1 MADDKIKKCN
11 LNAEKDGMGFMNSSK
26 YKDALY
32 EVRPIRDLKEMVDTS
47 ASLYAQRAAYL
58 TKEVLGGE
66 YKPIYYPQLKEDVD
80 ALGTQFLRMGLKN
93 QKIAV
98 IGENSYPWVV
108 TYFAATNGTGVIV
121 PLDRELPV
129 NEIRN
134 LLIRAEVSAIVYS
147 RKLEGEVLE
156 AIRDLPGIR
165 YVINMTAAND
175 EAGRLSMSRLIAQ
188 GKEALRGGDRSF
200 VDAEIDPDAMC
211 SLLFTSGTTGLAKGV
226 MLSHRNLTSNVY
238 NMSQYVSIPP
248 NYIGLSVLPMHHT
261 YEMTCHILTGVYQG
275 LTIAFCEGLK
285 YIAKNMAEAKAT
297 VMLAVPLVFES
308 MHKKIFKQ
316 AETKK
321 KDKKMRKAIQI
332 SRKLK
337 LYNQPSAT
345 RKIFKDI
352 HEVTG
357 GHVKLFIAGGAAIN
371 PAVIEDFEAMGF
383 PMIQGYGMT
392 ECAPIIAVNKDRYS
406 KAAAAGLP
414 LPGTEIQIIDQDEN
428 GIGEIVCRSESVMLG
443 YYQDPEETARVL
455 RNGWLHTG
463 DYGRFDSDGFLYI
476 SGRKKNVI
484 VTKNGKNIFPE
495 EVEYYLSG
503 SPYIEEVLVHGVEDE
518 RTGDIV
524 VKAEIYPNYELIQEE
539 LGPMTQEEIQRFLKI
554 QIDEINEQMPLY
566 KRVKRFNLRKTEF
579 EKTTTRKIKRFT
591 EGNLKEEEQADV
603 IE

>member
-1 MADDKIKKCN
+1 
-11 LNAEKDGMGFMNSSK
+11 
-26 YKDALY
+26 
-32 EVRPIRDLKEMVDTS
+32 
-47 ASLYAQRAAYL
+47 
-58 TKEVLGGE
+58 
-66 YKPIYYPQLKEDVD
+66 
-80 ALGTQFLRMGLKN
+80 
-93 QKIAV
+93 
-98 IGENSYPWVV
+98 
-108 TYFAATNGTGVIV
+108 
-121 PLDRELPV
+121 
-129 NEIRN
+129 
-134 LLIRAEVSAIVYS
+134 
-147 RKLEGEVLE
+147 
-156 AIRDLPGIR
+156 
-165 YVINMTAAND
+165 
-175 EAGRLSMSRLIAQ
+175 
-188 GKEALRGGDRSF
+188 
-200 VDAEIDPDAMC
+200 
-211 SLLFTSGTTGLAKGV
+211 
-226 MLSHRNLTSNVY
+226 
-238 NMSQYVSIPP
+238 
-248 NYIGLSVLPMHHT
+248 
-261 YEMTCHILTGVYQG
+261 
-275 LTIAFCEGLK
+275 
-285 YIAKNMAEAKAT
+285 
-297 VMLAVPLVFES
+297 
-308 MHKKIFKQ
+308 
-316 AETKK
+316 
-321 KDKKMRKAIQI
+321 
-332 SRKLK
+332 LK
-337 LYNQPSAT
+337 LYNQPAAT

-352 HEVTG
+352 HQVTG

-443 YYQDPEETARVL
+443 YYQDPEETGRVL

-495 EVEYYLSG
+495 EVEYYLTG
-503 SPYIEEVLVHGVEDE
+503 CPYIEEVLVHGVEDE

-539 LGPMTQEEIQRFLKI
+539 MGPMTQEEIQRFLKI

-591 EGNLKEEEQADV
+591 KGNLEEEEQADV

>member
-1 MADDKIKKCN
+1 
-11 LNAEKDGMGFMNSSK
+11 MGFMNSSK

-371 PAVIEDFEAMGF
+371 PTVIEDFEAMGF

-495 EVEYYLSG
+495 EVEYYLTG

-518 RTGDIV
+518 RTADIV

-591 EGNLKEEEQADV
+591 KGNLEEEEQADV

>member
-1 MADDKIKKCN
+1 
-11 LNAEKDGMGFMNSSK
+11 MGFMNSSK

-32 EVRPIRDLKEMVDTS
+32 EVRPIRDLKEMVDAS

-80 ALGTQFLRMGLKN
+80 ALGTQFLRMGLKD

-134 LLIRAEVSAIVYS
+134 LLIRAEVSAVVYS

-156 AIRDLPGIR
+156 AIRDLPEIR

-188 GKEALRGGDRSF
+188 GKEALRGGDRNF

-248 NYIGLSVLPMHHT
+248 NYVGLSVLPMHHT

-428 GIGEIVCRSESVMLG
+428 GIGEIVCRSQSVMLG

-495 EVEYYLSG
+495 EVEYYLTG

-591 EGNLKEEEQADV
+591 KGNLEEEEQADV

>member
-1 MADDKIKKCN
+1 
-11 LNAEKDGMGFMNSSK
+11 MGFMNSSK

-47 ASLYAQRAAYL
+47 ASLYSKRAAYL

-134 LLIRAEVSAIVYS
+134 LLIRAEVSAVVYS

-175 EAGRLSMSRLIAQ
+175 EEDRLSMSRLVAQ
-188 GKEALRGGDRSF
+188 GKEGLREGNRSF

-316 AETKK
+316 AEAKK
-321 KDKKMRKAIQI
+321 KDKKIRKAIQI

-337 LYNQPSAT
+337 LYNQPTAT

-352 HEVTG
+352 HQVTG

-392 ECAPIIAVNKDRYS
+392 ECSPIIAVNKDRYS

-495 EVEYYLSG
+495 EVEYYLTG

-518 RTGDIV
+518 RTGDII
-524 VKAEIYPNYELIQEE
+524 VKAEIYPNYEMIQEE
-539 LGPMTQEEIQRFLKI
+539 LGPMTQEEIYRFLKM

>member
-1 MADDKIKKCN
+1 
-11 LNAEKDGMGFMNSSK
+11 MNSAK

-32 EVRPIRDLKEMVDTS
+32 EVRPVRDLKEMVNTTV
-47 ASLYAQRAAYL
+47 SLYPDRAAYL
-58 TKEVLGGE
+58 VKEVLGGE
-66 YKPIYYPQLKEDVD
+66 YRPIYYPQLKEDID
-80 ALGTQFLRMGLKN
+80 SLGTQFLRMGLKGERV
-93 QKIAV
+93 AV
-98 IGENSYPWVV
+98 IGENSYSWVV
-108 TYFAATNGTGVIV
+108 TYFAVTNGTGVIV

-129 NEIRN
+129 NEIRH
-134 LLIRAEVSAIVYS
+134 LLVRAGVSAIVYS
-147 RKLEGEVLE
+147 RKVEAEVLE
-156 AIRDLPGIR
+156 AIRDLPDIR
-165 YVINMTAAND
+165 YRISMTAPQD
-175 EAGRLSMSRLIAQ
+175 EEGVLSVRRLIEQ
-188 GKEALRGGDRSF
+188 GGEALRAGDRSF
-200 VDAEIDPDAMC
+200 LDAEIDPDAMC

-238 NMSQYVSIPP
+238 HMSQYVSIPP
-248 NYIGLSVLPMHHT
+248 NYTGLSVLPMHHT
-261 YEMTCHILTGVYQG
+261 YEMTCHIFTGIYQG

-316 AETKK
+316 AESKK
-321 KDKKMRKAIQI
+321 KDKKMRKAIQL

-337 LYNQPSAT
+337 LYNQQAAV

-352 HEVTG
+352 HQVTG
-357 GHVKLFIAGGAAIN
+357 GHIKLFIAGGAAIN

-414 LPGTEIQIIDQDEN
+414 LPGTEIRIVDPDEN
-428 GIGEIVCRSESVMLG
+428 GIGEIVCRSASVMLG

-455 RNGWLHTG
+455 RDGWLHTG
-463 DYGRFDSDGFLYI
+463 DYGRLDEDGFLYI

-495 EVEYYLSG
+495 EVEYYLTG
-503 SPYIEEVLVHGVEDE
+503 SPYIEEVLVHGVLDD
-518 RTGDIV
+518 RSGDIV
-524 VKAEIYPNYELIQEE
+524 VQAEVYPNYPLLLEDKGLAEPEAIYRF
-539 LGPMTQEEIQRFLKI
+539 MKKEI
-554 QIDEINEQMPLY
+554 DGINEQMPLY
-566 KRVKRFNLRKTEF
+566 KRVKRFHVRKTEF

-591 EGNLKEEEQADV
+591 AGNLKEELADDV
-603 IE
+603 E

>member
-1 MADDKIKKCN
+1 
-11 LNAEKDGMGFMNSSK
+11 MGFMNSSK

-47 ASLYAQRAAYL
+47 ASLYSKRAAYL

-134 LLIRAEVSAIVYS
+134 LLIRAEVSAVVYS

-175 EAGRLSMSRLIAQ
+175 EEGRLSMSRLVAQ
-188 GKEALRGGDRSF
+188 GKEGLREGDRSF

-316 AETKK
+316 AEAKK
-321 KDKKMRKAIQI
+321 KDKKIRKAIQI

-337 LYNQPSAT
+337 LYNQPTAT

-352 HEVTG
+352 HQVTG

-392 ECAPIIAVNKDRYS
+392 ECSPIIAVNKDRYS

-428 GIGEIVCRSESVMLG
+428 GIGEIVCRSQSVMLG

-495 EVEYYLSG
+495 EVEYYLTG

-518 RTGDIV
+518 RTGDII
-524 VKAEIYPNYELIQEE
+524 VKAEIYPNYEMIQEE
-539 LGPMTQEEIQRFLKI
+539 LGPMTQEEIYRFLKM

>member
-1 MADDKIKKCN
+1 
-11 LNAEKDGMGFMNSSK
+11 MGFMNSSK

-47 ASLYAQRAAYL
+47 ASLYSKRAAYL

-134 LLIRAEVSAIVYS
+134 LLIRAEVSAVVYS

-175 EAGRLSMSRLIAQ
+175 EEDRLSMSRLVAQ
-188 GKEALRGGDRSF
+188 GKEGLREGNRSF

-316 AETKK
+316 AEAKK
-321 KDKKMRKAIQI
+321 KDKKIRKAIQI

-337 LYNQPSAT
+337 LYNQPTAT

-352 HEVTG
+352 HQVTG

-392 ECAPIIAVNKDRYS
+392 ECSPIIAVNKDRYS

-428 GIGEIVCRSESVMLG
+428 GIGEIVCRSQSVMLG

-495 EVEYYLSG
+495 EVEYYLTG

-518 RTGDIV
+518 RTGDII
-524 VKAEIYPNYELIQEE
+524 VKAEIYPNYEMIQEE
-539 LGPMTQEEIQRFLKI
+539 LGPMTQEEIYRFLKM